1 MKDDNKLQY
10 FESNNLKERIE
21 YIHTKYKDIVKF
33 KDNMSMP
40 LIFYEIPNISNWEYS
55 SKSIIIMLLICI
67 IFLFLGK
74 CGIIQK

>member
-40 LIFYEIPNISNWEYS
+40 LIFYEIPNISNWEYA

-74 CGIIQK
+74 YGIIQK

>member
-33 KDNMSMP
+33 KDNMSIP
-40 LIFYEIPNISNWEYS
+40 LIFYEIPNIIN
-55 SKSIIIMLLICI
+55 
-67 IFLFLGK
+67 
-74 CGIIQK
+74 